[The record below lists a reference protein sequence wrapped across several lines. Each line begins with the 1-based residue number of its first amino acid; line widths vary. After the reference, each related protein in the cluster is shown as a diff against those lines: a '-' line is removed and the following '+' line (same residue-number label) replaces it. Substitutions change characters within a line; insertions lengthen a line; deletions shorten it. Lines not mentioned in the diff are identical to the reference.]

1 MVGFSNGAFMAH
13 RLATEADGRFTAF
26 VSVAGMMPAS
36 VWEARPESNAV
47 GFFQITGEKDDVV
60 PKNSDGSARFA
71 KAPAIEDV
79 VAYWVESN
87 GLELVETSRIGMD
100 SELTKYAGAGKPQQ
114 VWNLFVKNGRH
125 SWPSEQFNKIDTN
138 ACILAFFEA
147 QKAEA

>member
-1 MVGFSNGAFMAH
+1 MDI

-26 VSVAGMMPAS
+26 VSVAGVMPAS

-79 VAYWVESN
+79 MAYWAESN
-87 GLELVETSRIGMD
+87 GLELVETSLVGND
-100 SELTKYAGAGKPQQ
+100 SVLTKYASADKPQQ
-114 VWNLFVKNGRH
+114 VWHLFVKNGHH
-125 SWPSEQFNKIDTN
+125 SWPGEQFSKIDTN

-147 QKAEA
+147 QGDGVKKD